1 MSLGL
6 FLLVLVAAL
15 ASMAAYVLQGSRLD
29 ADSAAKEAQLL
40 GGLGDFF
47 IHWFMWAVITPAT
60 RLSVRIGLTPDHYNF
75 AGLAF
80 GLLSG
85 TAIGLGRLE
94 LGGWALVL
102 TGVCDIL
109 DGKVARATAST
120 SVYGDFIDSA
130 LDRFVEACVFLGF
143 ALFLDGIGP
152 VVSTAALAG
161 SLLVSYTRARGEALG
176 VECKG
181 GLMQR
186 TERLVL
192 LAVACLL
199 DPALTGW
206 FGWRAGSLAV
216 ALLAVI
222 AALSFVT
229 AIHRVVWI
237 SRRLMISD
245 RAIAAPSPSR
255 TSSLSA
261 RPLAMEASPPR
272 SPPRARPRCRRRH

>member
-15 ASMAAYVLQGSRLD
+15 ASMAAYVLQGTRLD
-29 ADSAAKEAQLL
+29 ADSAAKEAQFL

-47 IHWFMWAVITPAT
+47 IHWFMWAVIAPAT
-60 RLSVRIGLTPDHYNF
+60 RLSVRIGLTADHYNF

-120 SVYGDFIDSA
+120 SVYGDFIDST
-130 LDRFVEACVFLGF
+130 LDRFVEVCVFLGF
-143 ALFLDGIGP
+143 ALFLDGVGP
-152 VVSTAALAG
+152 LVATAALGG

-181 GLMQR
+181 GLLQR
-186 TERLVL
+186 AERLVL
-192 LAVACLL
+192 LSLACLL
-199 DPALTGW
+199 DPALTARL
-206 FGWRAGSLAV
+206 GWRLGTFAT

-222 AALSFVT
+222 AVFSLATV
-229 AIHRVVWI
+229 IHRTVWI
-237 SRRLMISD
+237 SRRLLASQA
-245 RAIAAPSPSR
+245 RGEPESPAYGEDGVS
-255 TSSLSA
+255 TS
-261 RPLAMEASPPR
+261 
-272 SPPRARPRCRRRH
+272 